1 MQKNFEKRRGV
12 SFFNS
17 TTKRPDVNES
27 ENKKITTPVGLYDP
41 KFEARPFPHSRKSL
55 IIFGKN

>member
-1 MQKNFEKRRGV
+1 MQKNFEKRRGI

-27 ENKKITTPVGLYDP
+27 ERKKIAPPVGLYDP
-41 KFEARPFPHSRKSL
+41 KFESRHFPISRKS
-55 IIFGKN
+55 